1 MRTFDQEK
9 NARSDEISYPK
20 EAFERESINAEKVL
34 QLCAMTCKVG
44 TWKRENKNN
53 SSVFKRVLISPKNEP
68 GIVGVVVD
76 ILSTS
81 RISFV
86 SIRVY

>member
-9 NARSDEISYPK
+9 NARSDEISHP
-20 EAFERESINAEKVL
+20 EETSERESINGEKVL
-34 QLCAMTCKVG
+34 QVCAMTCKVG
-44 TWKRENKNN
+44 TWKRENKNK
-53 SSVFKRVLISPKNEP
+53 SSVSKRGLISPKNEP

-86 SIRVY
+86 SIRV